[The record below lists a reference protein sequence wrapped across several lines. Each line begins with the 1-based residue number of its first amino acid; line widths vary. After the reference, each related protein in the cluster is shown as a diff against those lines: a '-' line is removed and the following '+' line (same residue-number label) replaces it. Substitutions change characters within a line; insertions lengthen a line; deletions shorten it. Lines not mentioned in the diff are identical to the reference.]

1 MKMKKGMFD
10 ILGIIM
16 NPNLV
21 PQIHNLF
28 KIEQKVMDFLP
39 LYHLETLYCIT
50 SRIDSPSP
58 LGRKGGCKCLAS
70 DREFALGVSLR
81 YDWLNYDLK
90 YLFNREQGVCIYA

>member
-1 MKMKKGMFD
+1 MFVVKILYENEIGMFD

-39 LYHLETLYCIT
+39 LYYLEILCCIS

-58 LGRKGGCKCLAS
+58 LGRKGGSKYFIHLVT
-70 DREFALGVSLR
+70 ENLPWMFPLGVV
-81 YDWLNYDLK
+81 
-90 YLFNREQGVCIYA
+90 G